1 MAEKKFNSRIVHK
14 HDTEA
19 NWKLAT
25 GFTPMAGEIIVYD
38 VDATHTSERIKIG
51 DGAKNV
57 NALPFVDDAVNSK
70 IANLVGNTSVSTQ
83 ISTALDQ
90 ATADDFGIYVQAS
103 EPTNAVDGDIWVDT
117 ENDPSYIVPTLPQIT
132 EADNGKVL
140 MVVNGRLQ
148 LVNLNLSID
157 ANGVISI

>member
-1 MAEKKFNSRIVHK
+1 MAEKNINSRIVHK

-25 GFTPMAGEIIVYD
+25 GFTPKKGEIIVYD
-38 VDATHTSERIKIG
+38 VDSTYSYERIKVG
-51 DGAKNV
+51 DGQKNV
-57 NALPFVDDAVNSK
+57 NSLPFVGDTISTK
-70 IANLVGNTSVSTQ
+70 LINLVGNTSVSTQ

-117 ENDPSYIVPTLPQIT
+117 ANDPSYIVPTLPQVT

-140 MVVNGRLQ
+140 MVVNGTLQ

-157 ANGVISI
+157 ANGVVAI

>member
-1 MAEKKFNSRIVHK
+1 MAEKKFNSRIVLK

-25 GFTPMAGEIIVYD
+25 GFTPKKGELIIYD
-38 VDATHTSERIKIG
+38 VDSTYSYERVKVG
-51 DGAKNV
+51 DGTKNV
-57 NALPFVDDAVNSK
+57 NNLPFVDDAVNSK
-70 IANLVGNTSVSTQ
+70 LTKLVGNTSVSTQ

-103 EPTNAVDGDIWVDT
+103 EPANAADGDIWIDT
-117 ENDPSYIVPTLPQIT
+117 ANDPSYIVPTLPQIT

-148 LVNLNLSID
+148 LVSLNLSID
-157 ANGVISI
+157 ADGVVSI